1 MKDLVTVL
9 IPVYNRQAYL
19 AECLDSVLAQTYD
32 HFEILLIDDGSTDR
46 SVAICRDYQQ
56 KDPRIRL
63 HLADHGGVSAARNL
77 GLELAQGE
85 YVFFMDSDDAIHP
98 CLLESMVESLR
109 TTDAAMVGT
118 AVVSLWAEK
127 WKSTMEKLNKRKTT
141 RTVYLDHSSTLQ
153 NVFSENTPLSVI
165 GGVMMRRDYIGT
177 TRFRT
182 DLYIGEDFYFIYEN
196 LIKGC
201 STVFLIQAW
210 YYARLHQHNT
220 WDFTL
225 KGFENRLYR
234 RKLIWTS
241 EEKLGRPQYAN
252 AQKAMVFGVYLRCLK
267 HIKVTSQDAQK
278 MRKCLRQHRKVLFP
292 AMRLQ
297 TKIKFYACVYIPF
310 IGVFFKD

>member
-9 IPVYNRQAYL
+9 IPVYNREAYL

-63 HLADHGGVSAARNL
+63 QLADHGGVSAARNL
-77 GLELAQGE
+77 GLELAKGE

-98 CLLESMVESLR
+98 CLLETMVESLR

-118 AVVSLWAEK
+118 MVTSMWEDK
-127 WKSTMEKLNKRKTT
+127 WESTVAKLNERKTT
-141 RTVYLDHSSTLQ
+141 RTKYLDHNTTLER
-153 NVFSENTPLSVI
+153 VFADTTPLSVI
-165 GGVMMRRDYIGT
+165 GGVMMRRDYIGE

-182 DLYIGEDFYFIYEN
+182 DLFIGEDFYFIYEN

-201 STVFLIQAW
+201 ATVFLIQIW
-210 YYARLHQHNT
+210 YYARLHQQNT

-252 AQKAMVFGVYLRCLK
+252 AQKAMVFGVYLRCLG
-267 HIKVTSQDAQK
+267 HIKVTSQDAKK
-278 MRKCLRQHRKVLFP
+278 MRKCLRQYRRVLFP
-292 AMRLQ
+292 AMRLR
-297 TKIKFYACVYIPF
+297 TKIKFLACVYIPF
-310 IGVFFKD
+310 MGVFFKD